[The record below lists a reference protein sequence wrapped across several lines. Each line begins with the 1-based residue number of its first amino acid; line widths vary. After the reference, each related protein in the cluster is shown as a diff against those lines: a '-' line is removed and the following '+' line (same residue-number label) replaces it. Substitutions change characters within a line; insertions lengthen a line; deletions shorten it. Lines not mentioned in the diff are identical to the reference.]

1 MNIETPH
8 AVWHASYSLERIA
21 KPWRC
26 CELQYQNEGYKS
38 SIFIPEQG
46 LENVPFLDHGVL
58 VLGKTF
64 KSLLHIPSA
73 RYPSL
78 PGPDFFLAWVVKM
91 PSSTLDY
98 QIDCGIPFL

>member
-1 MNIETPH
+1 M
-8 AVWHASYSLERIA
+8 LRIA
-21 KPWRC
+21 SRGSRNLGDVVSYNTRMKDT
-26 CELQYQNEGYKS
+26 